1 MVTERDYKT
10 HENYDYV
17 IETWSI
23 GPAADNYFETVLE
36 TQRVFYLLRP
46 VTFTAET
53 RDVPMLV
60 FLHGGAVGDD
70 SSEDYYDV
78 KDPYTT
84 NCGLARNVA
93 KATLFGPMAL
103 NDLTMA
109 RGWVTIAP
117 ENLWCDFWVGRGESD
132 PVDTENHKSYV
143 HVTEVMDFMH
153 VGGGGFVPTKT
164 YLWGTS
170 SGGAGSMPISHWY
183 EGGVDGVIADSPPCN
198 MLSYYDDDKRSLE
211 HIFGGPP
218 FDDEAGTIKSKW
230 HQNYLDPSCTWLVS
244 DDNYSVPI
252 FVPYN
257 SQDQLTATYN
267 TTALSDNMDTYLASA
282 GVRYGHHDFDHAS
295 PGSTYH
301 VQSVLGGLPGP
312 YTTEL
317 MLRFL
322 EGKELFWTEAES
334 SCLDGDCLI
343 GDIDSEIDNPDYKWE
358 KFSKAAGRSVSAS
371 AGTGVAL
378 SEPLPEAIGNGDEI
392 TATIMVV
399 TVDIDALEPKEV
411 VFVIEYEEAGV
422 SKSRAEIVSTD
433 LATQI
438 NNSGVNIRTHIQA
451 TELNFVVENRDLGK
465 LTVTVNGKTDLNF
478 DGVVYQR

>member
-1 MVTERDYKT
+1 
-10 HENYDYV
+10 
-17 IETWSI
+17 
-23 GPAADNYFETVLE
+23 
-36 TQRVFYLLRP
+36 
-46 VTFTAET
+46 
-53 RDVPMLV
+53 
-60 FLHGGAVGDD
+60 
-70 SSEDYYDV
+70 
-78 KDPYTT
+78 
-84 NCGLARNVA
+84 
-93 KATLFGPMAL
+93 
-103 NDLTMA
+103 
-109 RGWVTIAP
+109 
-117 ENLWCDFWVGRGESD
+117 
-132 PVDTENHKSYV
+132 
-143 HVTEVMDFMH
+143 
-153 VGGGGFVPTKT
+153 
-164 YLWGTS
+164 
-170 SGGAGSMPISHWY
+170 
-183 EGGVDGVIADSPPCN
+183 
-198 MLSYYDDDKRSLE
+198 
-211 HIFGGPP
+211 
-218 FDDEAGTIKSKW
+218 
-230 HQNYLDPSCTWLVS
+230 
-244 DDNYSVPI
+244 
-252 FVPYN
+252 
-257 SQDQLTATYN
+257 
-267 TTALSDNMDTYLASA
+267 
-282 GVRYGHHDFDHAS
+282 
-295 PGSTYH
+295 
-301 VQSVLGGLPGP
+301 
-312 YTTEL
+312 